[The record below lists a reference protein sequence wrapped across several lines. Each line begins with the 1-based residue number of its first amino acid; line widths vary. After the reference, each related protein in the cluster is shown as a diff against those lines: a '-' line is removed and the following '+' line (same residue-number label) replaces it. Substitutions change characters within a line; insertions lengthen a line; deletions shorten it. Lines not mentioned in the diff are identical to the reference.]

1 MHTYSKSYHGTSTVR
16 VNVSSQWIQPTT
28 VYLQLQ
34 SITFFNIQFG
44 APLITGPGKLFPLK
58 FKAMHYPEVVG
69 MTNNFLPGSSEIII
83 QYLFSGFL
91 FHGKNVT
98 YL

>member
-1 MHTYSKSYHGTSTVR
+1 M
-16 VNVSSQWIQPTT
+16 SSQWIQPTT

-44 APLITGPGKLFPLK
+44 APLITGPGKLFPFK

-69 MTNNFLPGSSEIII
+69 MTNNFLPGSSGMII
-83 QYLFSGFL
+83 QYFFQDFFSTV
-91 FHGKNVT
+91 KT
-98 YL
+98 